1 MAQAFN
7 LKYPSIDDLRKKA
20 KEKMPKFAFEYL
32 DGGCNDDIN
41 LKKNTSDIRAVELIP
56 NYLKSKV
63 QVDLKTT
70 LFGETYDAPFGVA
83 PIGLQGLMWPK
94 APEILAH
101 AAKKQNLPFV
111 LSTVTTSSIEKIG
124 KISEGKAWFQLYHPA
139 KKEVRDDLIER
150 ASNAGYPVLV
160 LLSDVPT
167 FGFRPRDIRN
177 GLAMPPKMSI
187 NNFIQILKRPE
198 WALKTLMNG
207 QPQFESLLPY
217 MPKGLNLNQLGKFM
231 DATFDGRLNEEK
243 IKPIR
248 DLWKGKIVLKGV
260 ASSADMEKAISLGI
274 DGVIISNHGGRQL
287 DAGQS
292 TLHALQS
299 LNKKYEDKI
308 TIMMDSGLR
317 SGPDVARTLASGA
330 KFTFMGRSFMYGV
343 GALGSQGGEHTMEL
357 IKTELRQVMDQIGC
371 EKTSDFPNFLVK

>member
-20 KEKMPKFAFEYL
+20 KRKMPKFAFEYL

-260 ASSADMEKAISLGI
+260 ASSDDMEKAISLGI